1 MPKVANIKNVLIA
14 LNEEGEGR
22 PSDAL
27 SYGLALGKA
36 TDAHVSVQAAS
47 VKLDIPS
54 AHGSAVV
61 AGLVHQENRRLQE
74 LTRRI
79 AETTRAEGAMAG
91 LICEVD
97 APQLTYAELKAA
109 ALAQARVNDVVVVDA
124 DPSAMTV
131 DGGLLRA
138 LVFESGRPVIVVP
151 RGSQTFACDRIV
163 VAWDASAAAARAVAA
178 ALPFLKAA
186 ASVEIVCYVGD
197 KDVPRSAAGADLA
210 VALVRH
216 GVNATVK
223 ELPAGNDV
231 GARLR
236 EQAGIHRADLIVM
249 GAFVHSPIR
258 EWIFGGV
265 TQEMLKNS
273 GAPLLVAR

>member
-1 MPKVANIKNVLIA
+1 MSKIANVKNVLIA

-22 PSDAL
+22 SSDAL

-54 AHGSAVV
+54 AHGSAAV
-61 AGLVHQENRRLQE
+61 AGMVYAENRRIHE
-74 LTRRI
+74 LTQRM
-79 AETTRAEGAMAG
+79 AENSRAEGAMAG
-91 LICEVD
+91 VICEVD
-97 APQLTYAELKAA
+97 APQLTYAELKVR

-151 RGSQTFACDRIV
+151 RGAANFACDRIV

-186 ASVEIVCYVGD
+186 ADVEIVCYVGD

-216 GVNATVK
+216 GVSATVK

-236 EQAGIHRADLIVM
+236 DQAGINRADLVVM

-265 TQEMLKNS
+265 TQDMLKNS
-273 GAPLLVAR
+273 TTPLLVAR

>member
-1 MPKVANIKNVLIA
+1 MTTLANIKNVLIA

-36 TDAHVSVQAAS
+36 ADAHISVQAAS

-54 AHGSAVV
+54 AHGSAIV
-61 AGLVHQENRRLQE
+61 AGMVHEENHRIRE
-74 LTRRI
+74 LTRRV
-79 AETTRAEGAMAG
+79 AENSRAEGALAG
-91 LICEVD
+91 VICEVD
-97 APQLTYAELKAA
+97 APQLTYAELKAR

-124 DPSAMTV
+124 DGSAMTV

-138 LVFESGRPVIVVP
+138 LVFESGRPVLVVP
-151 RGSQTFACDRIV
+151 RGAPKFACDRV
-163 VAWDASAAAARAVAA
+163 LVAWDASAAAARAVGA
-178 ALPFLKAA
+178 ALPFLIAA
-186 ASVEIVCYVGD
+186 DDVRIVCYVGD

-216 GVNATVK
+216 GVNASVK

-231 GARLR
+231 AARLR
-236 EQAGIHRADLIVM
+236 EQAGMYRADLVVM

-265 TQEMLKNS
+265 TQAMLKTS
-273 GAPLLVAR
+273 VTPLLVAH

>member
-1 MPKVANIKNVLIA
+1 MSKLANVKNVLIA

-27 SYGLALGKA
+27 GYGLGLGKA
-36 TDAHVSVQAAS
+36 AEAHVSVQAAS

-61 AGLVHQENRRLQE
+61 AGMVHAENRRIRE
-74 LTRRI
+74 LTRRV
-79 AETTRAEGAMAG
+79 AENSRAEGAMAG
-91 LICEVD
+91 VICEVD
-97 APQLTYAELKAA
+97 APQLTYAELKSR
-109 ALAQARVNDVVVVDA
+109 ALAQARVNDVIVVDA

-151 RGSQTFACDRIV
+151 QGASAFACDRV
-163 VAWDASAAAARAVAA
+163 LVAWDASAAAARAVAA

-186 ASVEIVCYVGD
+186 GSVEVVCFVGD

-223 ELPAGNDV
+223 ELPAGHDV
-231 GARLR
+231 AARLR
-236 EQAGIHRADLIVM
+236 EQVGMYRGDLIVM

-258 EWIFGGV
+258 EWLFGGV
-265 TQEMLKNS
+265 TLAMLKNS
-273 GAPLLVAR
+273 VTPLLVAH